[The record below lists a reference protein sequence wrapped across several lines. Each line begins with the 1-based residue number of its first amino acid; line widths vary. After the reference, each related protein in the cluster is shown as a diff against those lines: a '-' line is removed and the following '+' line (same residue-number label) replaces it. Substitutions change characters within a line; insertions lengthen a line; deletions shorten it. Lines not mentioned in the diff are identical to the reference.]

1 MGTMGTIA
9 TNKRQIILYYHSETT
24 LGKQAYAY
32 LQASNK
38 KILAVDISKTKI
50 TGMQWLEISEN
61 LNTILSKLVNQEH
74 PDYRK
79 NYTTGISLDKNDW
92 IKVLQ
97 NHPETLRCPIL
108 ANGKVFSLIESP
120 SEISKLLESEEKHK
134 DF

>member
-1 MGTMGTIA
+1 MGSIA
-9 TNKRQIILYYHSETT
+9 TDKRQIILYYNSETS
-24 LGKQAYAY
+24 LGKQTYAY
-32 LQASNK
+32 VQTSNK

-50 TGMQWLEISEN
+50 TGMEWLEISER

-74 PDYRK
+74 PDFTK
-79 NYTTGISLDKNDW
+79 NYTTGISLNKEDW

-108 ANGKVFSLIESP
+108 ANGKVFSLIETP
-120 SEISKLLESEEKHK
+120 SEVAELLESEEKHE